1 MRASAFRSG
10 RLQVTEMP
18 DPVPGSGQ
26 VLVRTIACGICGSD
40 LHARE
45 HFAEFASFSGRVSG
59 RDMLQAD
66 RPLVFGHEFSAEVL
80 DYGPDTE
87 RVIPVGTTVC
97 SMPMVLGAEGP
108 EAIGYSH
115 RYPGGFAEHMVLQ
128 EMLLR
133 PVPAGLDPLH
143 AALTEPLAVGEHAV
157 VRADVQPGSVCV
169 VVGCGPV
176 GLAVILALK
185 SRGLGPVIAA
195 DFSPLRRRLAEQMGA
210 DVVLD
215 PGQDSPFDR
224 WSQFGVPATG
234 MERSMATM
242 LGATPPDAV
251 VFEAVGV
258 PGVLESIVEGAAAQ
272 ARVVVVGVCMEPD
285 TFQPAIAIT
294 KELDVRFVLGYSD
307 EEFTRTLQRLGEGKV
322 DADALITTTVGL
334 DDVESAFD
342 ALKHPDEQA
351 KVLVRHAAG

>member
-45 HFAEFASFSGRVSG
+45 HFAEFASFSGRLSG
-59 RDMLQAD
+59 RDLLHAD
-66 RPLVFGHEFSAEVL
+66 QPLVFGHEFSAEVV
-80 DYGPDTE
+80 DFGPDTE
-87 RVIPVGTTVC
+87 RAIPVGTMVC
-97 SMPMVLGAEGP
+97 SIPTVLAADGP
-108 EAIGYSH
+108 EAVGYSH
-115 RYPGGFAEHMVLQ
+115 RYPGGFAELMVLQ

-133 PVPAGLDPLH
+133 PVPSGLDPLH

-157 VRADVQPGSVCV
+157 VRADVQPGSVCL

-185 SRGLGPVIAA
+185 ARGLGPVLAA
-195 DFSPLRRRLAEQMGA
+195 DFSPLRRRLAEQIGA
-210 DVVLD
+210 DVVID
-215 PGQDSPFDR
+215 PALDSPFSR
-224 WSQFGVPATG
+224 WSQFGIPATG
-234 MERSMATM
+234 MERTMAEM
-242 LGATPPDAV
+242 LGATPPEAV
-251 VFEAVGV
+251 IFEAVGV
-258 PGVLESIVEGAAAQ
+258 PGVLQSIVEGAP
-272 ARVVVVGVCMEPD
+272 ARARIVMVGVCMERD
-285 TFQPAIAIT
+285 TFEPAIAIIR
-294 KELDVRFVLGYSD
+294 ELDVRFVLGYSD
-307 EEFTRTLQRLGEGKV
+307 EEFTRTLQRLGDGKV

-351 KVLVRHAAG
+351 KVLVRHNGG